1 MILWCHTPHQYPQ
14 SHLDLHS
21 TAFTADTLGW
31 LLQVVAERC
40 STGKALTAKLS
51 VAPKFSFRKK
61 QETICHSFPRKHQCT
76 LLRED

>member
-1 MILWCHTPHQYPQ
+1 MILWCHTPHQYLQ

-51 VAPKFSFRKK
+51 VAPKFSFRKNKK
-61 QETICHSFPRKHQCT
+61 QFAIHSHANTNAPS
-76 LLRED
+76 